1 MSRGNASVLG
11 GRTAV
16 TLTGRITMT
25 DIPPLDRWRL
35 DELLDPKDML
45 WGLKSIANEMGGVS
59 VDTVRRLA
67 KRPNTPISRPAGRY
81 FASRREL
88 NAWLRA
94 K

>member
-1 MSRGNASVLG
+1 MSSSADQDHPP
-11 GRTAV
+11 
-16 TLTGRITMT
+16 MT
-25 DIPPLDRWRL
+25 DIPPFDRWRL

-45 WGLKSIANEMGGVS
+45 WGLKAIANARGGVS

-67 KRPNTPISRPAGRY
+67 KSSSAPISRPAGRY